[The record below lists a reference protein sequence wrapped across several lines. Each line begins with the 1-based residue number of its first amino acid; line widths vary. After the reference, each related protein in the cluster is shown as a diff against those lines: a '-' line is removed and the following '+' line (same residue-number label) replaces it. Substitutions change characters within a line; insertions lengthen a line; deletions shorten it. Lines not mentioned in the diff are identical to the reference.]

1 MNKYDRQIIVK
12 RYTKRFQKYGVDIKT
27 LASGS
32 RDRQVLR
39 FKIFSEIG
47 NLDGHSVL
55 DIGCGFGD
63 FYQYFKDQSIKIKY
77 TGIDVCPSFIKVC
90 RQRFPE
96 ASFFVKDFQNDSI
109 RGKYD
114 YIVASQVFNNRLKIG
129 NNERM
134 MHRVIKKA
142 FQICNVAVAI
152 DMMTS
157 YVDYREEHLY
167 YYKPEKIFQFCKTL
181 TKRVI
186 LRHDYPLFE
195 FMICLYKDFNGW
207 RKKK

>member
-1 MNKYDRQIIVK
+1 MNKYDRKIIVK

-63 FYQYFKDQSIKIKY
+63 FYQYLKDQSIKIKY
-77 TGIDVCPSFIKVC
+77 TGIDVCPSFINVC

-142 FQICNVAVAI
+142 FQICKAAVAI
-152 DMMTS
+152 DMMTT
-157 YVDYREEHLY
+157 YVDYREERLY

-181 TKRVI
+181 TKRII